1 MHLKECESHKLHQ
14 IWVMAVDLEYGFLE
28 NGSLEANL
36 ISKNTAIGFSKK
48 NDGNLEFNLE
58 NGHLEK

>member
-1 MHLKECESHKLHQ
+1 
-14 IWVMAVDLEYGFLE
+14 MAVDLEYGFLE

-58 NGHLEK
+58 NGHLEKYLTLF